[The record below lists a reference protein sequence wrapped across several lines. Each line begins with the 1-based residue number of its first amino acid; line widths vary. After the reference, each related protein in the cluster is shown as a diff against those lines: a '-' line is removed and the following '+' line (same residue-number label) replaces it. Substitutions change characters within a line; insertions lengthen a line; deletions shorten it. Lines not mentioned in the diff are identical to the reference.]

1 MFIWS
6 VSEILQLPWLYNN
19 KDVFI
24 SFIDIFFLD
33 DFMLHFLIEPS
44 NTDETI
50 NNSSVC
56 PTFRILNWK

>member
-33 DFMLHFLIEPS
+33 DFLLHFLIEPS
-44 NTDETI
+44 NAG
-50 NNSSVC
+50 
-56 PTFRILNWK
+56 